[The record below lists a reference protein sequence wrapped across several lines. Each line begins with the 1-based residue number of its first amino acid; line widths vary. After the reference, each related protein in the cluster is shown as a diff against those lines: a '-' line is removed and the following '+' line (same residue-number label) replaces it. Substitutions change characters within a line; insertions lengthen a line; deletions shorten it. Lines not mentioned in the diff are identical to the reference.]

1 MVPLWC
7 LSPPPGNFLHTCC
20 ACHITHSWTLEHQ
33 FLPASRTFLD
43 VRASRPLAIKNVWL
57 STTPPIPSTS
67 FHSDS
72 AALVKS
78 VDRTKSMEWY
88 LPLRSP
94 WHKVSHLHRVSLT
107 CKWAESFDN
116 LDHGLYMCSLF
127 SSFNSPALLL
137 SFFPLQMW
145 KLRPTYHV
153 TCLSLHSQYLQYLIK
168 MGSGPLDY
176 ILAV

>member
-1 MVPLWC
+1 ML
-7 LSPPPGNFLHTCC
+7 LLQNS
-20 ACHITHSWTLEHQ
+20 S
-33 FLPASRTFLD
+33 LPASRTFLD
-43 VRASRPLAIKNVWL
+43 VRASRPLAIRNMWP

-72 AALVKS
+72 TTLVES
-78 VDRTKSMEWY
+78 VDRTKRMEWS
-88 LPLRSP
+88 LPSRSP

-107 CKWAESFDN
+107 RKWAESFDN

-127 SSFNSPALLL
+127 SSFNRPALLV
-137 SFFPLQMW
+137 SFSPLQMW

-153 TCLSLHSQYLQYLIK
+153 TCLSLHSQYLQYLIEV
-168 MGSGPLDY
+168 GSGPLDY